1 MKKVLLIIIII
12 IITGC
17 TNNSKFYLTD
27 KYYNNGEMISVSP
40 SDINSHESF
49 ILYTYNNFCALPIHC
64 ENIFK
69 EVLEKNKID
78 ALSIPFEDFK
88 ETSFYKKVKYAP
100 SVLLIKDGKIIDY
113 LKADSDED
121 YDKYQKVDVFQEW
134 LEKYIYLNKKQSN

>member
-40 SDINSHESF
+40 NEINNNESF

-113 LKADSDED
+113 LKADSDDD

-134 LEKYIYLNKKQSN
+134 LEKYIYLNKEQSN